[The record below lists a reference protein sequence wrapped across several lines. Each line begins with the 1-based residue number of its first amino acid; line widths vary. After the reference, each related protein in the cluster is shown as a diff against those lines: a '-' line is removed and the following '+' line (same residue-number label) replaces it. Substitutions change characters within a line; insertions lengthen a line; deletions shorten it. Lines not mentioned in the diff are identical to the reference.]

1 MSTAATK
8 KPAERLQDGIT
19 VATPVDTA
27 KEECIRVKVLLPL
40 APEAEAGMKTD
51 PYEHVTITNR
61 DGAENRYYVKRGE
74 WVDVPVPVFEQLRQ
88 RYPLI

>member
-1 MSTAATK
+1 
-8 KPAERLQDGIT
+8 
-19 VATPVDTA
+19 
-27 KEECIRVKVLLPL
+27 
-40 APEAEAGMKTD
+40 MKTD

-88 RYPLI
+88 RYPQI